1 MTKFLIVDGNSL
13 GCRAAFAAPKHSK
26 DLCTKENIP
35 TGTIVRFINMLNKVM
50 CDIVK
55 PTHIVVAWDTDAN
68 TFRKQLY
75 PEYKANRQ
83 AHKEQNDIDMHIVH
97 KQFKMLR
104 NMLEWL
110 GIKNVNIQGFE
121 GDDICGSFATISKA
135 DENYIVTG
143 DKDSFQLV
151 NDNTY
156 IVYPKSGFT
165 DVDIVNEQYI
175 NDKFNVSLD
184 NYIGLKTLQG
194 DASDN
199 IHGFTGCGPKTAA
212 KLLDEFGNSDII
224 ARLKE
229 EELSNYNKKIKTG
242 LADWQSRYELLKTL
256 VTIRTDVE
264 LPYTF
269 DDCEIDLLKWDELIP
284 YMEQLEMNNFI
295 NRIKWGAVY
304 RLHY

>member
-1 MTKFLIVDGNSL
+1 MIVDGNSL
-13 GCRAAFAAPKHSK
+13 GCRAAFAAPKHQK

-35 TGTIVRFINMLNKVM
+35 TGTLVRFMNMWNKVM
-50 CDIVK
+50 CDIVQ

-68 TFRKQLY
+68 TFRKQLCA
-75 PEYKANRQ
+75 EYKANRQ
-83 AHKEQNDIDMHIVH
+83 IKKEQNDIDMHIVH

-104 NMLEWL
+104 NMLERL

-121 GDDICGSFATISKA
+121 GDDICGSFATISDA

-151 NDNTY
+151 NENTY
-156 IVYPKSGFT
+156 IIYPKSGFT
-165 DVDIVNEQYI
+165 DVDIVDEKYI
-175 NDKFNVSLD
+175 NDKFNVSLE

-194 DASDN
+194 DVSDN
-199 IHGFTGCGPKTAA
+199 IHGLTGCGPKTAA
-212 KLLDEFGNSDII
+212 KLLKDFGSSDII
-224 ARLKE
+224 AKLKG
-229 EELSNYNKKIKTG
+229 EELAHYNKKIRVG
-242 LADWQSRYELLKTL
+242 LTDWQSRYELLKTL

-269 DDCEIDLLKWDELIP
+269 EDCEIDLLKWNDLVP
-284 YMEQLEMNNFI
+284 YMEELEMHNFI